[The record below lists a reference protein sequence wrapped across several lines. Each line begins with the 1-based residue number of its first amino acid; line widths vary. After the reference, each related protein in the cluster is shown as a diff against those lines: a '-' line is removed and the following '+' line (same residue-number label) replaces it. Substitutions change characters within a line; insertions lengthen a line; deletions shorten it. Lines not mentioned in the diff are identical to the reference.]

1 MDPVVANQS
10 DLSTSVIVLMTFTN
24 SLEPDR
30 A

>member
-10 DLSTSVIVLMTFTN
+10 DLSTSAVVLMTFAN